1 MRVLKNWL
9 RTATATPRLSNLNVL
24 YFHSDADFNTRQIT
38 VDFLTKYGRD
48 GTDLFQSYLDR
59 KKEQMEANVQQ
70 KSLFEEALD
79 KENTLQ
85 DHFCT
90 LPSNDV
96 SEPEASNDFSWK
108 DWMEEEAEEDEK
120 HFCY

>member
-1 MRVLKNWL
+1 MALKKEIL
-9 RTATATPRLSNLNVL
+9 KRRLS
-24 YFHSDADFNTRQIT
+24 R
-38 VDFLTKYGRD
+38 DFLTKYRRD
-48 GTDLFQSYLDR
+48 GTDLFQSYLDPE
-59 KKEQMEANVQQ
+59 KEQMEANVQQ

-85 DHFCT
+85 DHFWT

-108 DWMEEEAEEDEK
+108 DWMEEEAEEDE
-120 HFCY
+120 